1 MRKRNSLIELY
12 RFLFALNVVKSHGF
26 FPYTGPYFGP
36 GRISVEFFFV
46 LTGFLLIR
54 SINKYIDMSFW
65 KGFGKFL
72 KSKVWPILIPCAV
85 AIPFNIFYKF
95 LINEFPFDIWGYL
108 WYVEAM
114 LVVCI
119 GYYIIRYFIR
129 NNKAFLVTV
138 ASIFGVFVAINNT
151 EIFYSWGYIRAIAGI
166 SLGILISYIPKINL
180 KHQNLLWLILFPVQL
195 IALSIVTFGSNLFI
209 ERIQDYI
216 IYPMLVYFTF
226 QIKSD
231 NKVFN
236 YLGGLSFGL
245 YAYQC
250 VTRPLE
256 ILGLTNVWILFGIIV
271 LLTLIEDTSKRIY
284 YFNKNKKI
292 ENRKKVI
299 S

>member
-1 MRKRNSLIELY
+1 
-12 RFLFALNVVKSHGF
+12 
-26 FPYTGPYFGP
+26 
-36 GRISVEFFFV
+36 
-46 LTGFLLIR
+46 
-54 SINKYIDMSFW
+54 
-65 KGFGKFL
+65 
-72 KSKVWPILIPCAV
+72 
-85 AIPFNIFYKF
+85 
-95 LINEFPFDIWGYL
+95 
-108 WYVEAM
+108 M

-129 NNKAFLVTV
+129 KNKAFLVTV

-151 EIFYSWGYIRAIAGI
+151 EIFYSWWYIRAIAGI

-180 KHQNLLWLILFPVQL
+180 KHQNLLWLILIPVQL
-195 IALSIVTFGSNLFI
+195 IALSKVTFGSNLFI

-245 YAYQC
+245 YVYQC

>member
-1 MRKRNSLIELY
+1 M
-12 RFLFALNVVKSHGF
+12 
-26 FPYTGPYFGP
+26 
-36 GRISVEFFFV
+36 
-46 LTGFLLIR
+46 
-54 SINKYIDMSFW
+54 
-65 KGFGKFL
+65 
-72 KSKVWPILIPCAV
+72 
-85 AIPFNIFYKF
+85 
-95 LINEFPFDIWGYL
+95 
-108 WYVEAM
+108 
-114 LVVCI
+114 
-119 GYYIIRYFIR
+119 
-129 NNKAFLVTV
+129 
-138 ASIFGVFVAINNT
+138 
-151 EIFYSWGYIRAIAGI
+151 
-166 SLGILISYIPKINL
+166 
-180 KHQNLLWLILFPVQL
+180 LWLILIPVQL

-271 LLTLIEDTSKRIY
+271 LLTLIEDASKRIY
-284 YFNKNKKI
+284 YFNKNKKL